1 MKKNKMSMISKV
13 ISMIFLMV
21 LFLFIAIN
29 YSLFGLIPSI
39 IMLAVLALG
48 IVILWKDFE
57 NDVHIYYT
65 QLLKEDWN
73 RNSDNIDILEEY
85 QEDYNK
91 FIIDLYKHLKDKDSG
106 GNK

>member
-1 MKKNKMSMISKV
+1 MKKSKISIINKA
-13 ISMIFLMV
+13 ISMIFLAV

-57 NDVHIYYT
+57 NNLHVYYT

-73 RNSDNIDILEEY
+73 RNIPEEH
-85 QEDYNK
+85 QKDYDE
-91 FIIDLYKHLKDKDSG
+91 FMMDLYKTLEDKKE
-106 GNK
+106 N

>member
-73 RNSDNIDILEEY
+73 RNSDNIDIPEEY

-106 GNK
+106 SNK